1 MIRFALVC
9 DSAHAFESWFRDGAS
24 FDEQTKRGLVA
35 CPVCNSAHV
44 TKAIMAPAVAR
55 RDLNSAAPAHD
66 ETETSVATHEPQFAL
81 ADDKMRALH
90 AMMRELHETIT
101 ATTQDVGAAFPEEA
115 RRIHHGKAEERPIR
129 GAASIDEAKA
139 LIEEG
144 IAIMPLPMLPN
155 ERN

>member
-9 DSAHAFESWFRDGAS
+9 DSAHPFESWFRDGAS
-24 FDEQTKRGLVA
+24 FDEQIKRGLVA
-35 CPVCNSAHV
+35 CPVCDSAHV

-81 ADDKMRALH
+81 ADEKMHALH
-90 AMMRELHETIT
+90 AMMRELRETIV
-101 ATTQDVGAAFPEEA
+101 ATTHDVGATFPQEA
-115 RRIHHGKAEERPIR
+115 RRIHHGEAEERPIR
-129 GAASIDEAKA
+129 GAASREDAKA
-139 LIEEG
+139 LLEEG
-144 IAIMPLPMLPN
+144 IAIMPLPMLPS